1 MLYGFAGASSLPPLG
16 GGGAGVTAAAPP
28 LRHVAR
34 VTTALTHNYRSHGAR
49 LLLAPRVAV
58 TDAAPILTCVV
69 LPGAHVLR
77 HRLSC
82 SQARCS
88 SAAFAPE
95 RF

>member
-16 GGGAGVTAAAPP
+16 GGGVGVTAAAPP

-58 TDAAPILTCVV
+58 TGSWSNAARSSRVLCSPVLTCCAIV
-69 LPGAHVLR
+69 
-77 HRLSC
+77 
-82 SQARCS
+82 
-88 SAAFAPE
+88 
-95 RF
+95 